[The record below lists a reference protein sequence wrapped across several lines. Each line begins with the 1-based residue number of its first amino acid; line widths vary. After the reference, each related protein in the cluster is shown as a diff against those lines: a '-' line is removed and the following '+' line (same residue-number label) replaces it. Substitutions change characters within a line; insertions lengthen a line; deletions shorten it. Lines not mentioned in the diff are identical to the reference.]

1 MAETL
6 DSGHVITDED
16 VDTARLIL
24 DLDRAL
30 GRTSDPLTRRVAQ
43 TPTDRVRS
51 LLGETDSANGHP
63 VDRADSLAQVITS
76 PEHTA
81 QLAREVVDEL
91 PDLDPSDKRRV
102 TGQVEGVLRRR
113 LRALVAKTD
122 SSS

>member
-30 GRTSDPLTRRVAQ
+30 GRSSDPLTRRVAQ
-43 TPTDRVRS
+43 TPTDRVQS
-51 LLGETDSANGHP
+51 LLGDTEAANGHP
-63 VDRADSLAQVITS
+63 VTAADSLARALTS
-76 PEHTA
+76 PEQTA
-81 QLAREVVDEL
+81 ELAREVVEEL
-91 PDLDPSDKRRV
+91 PDLDPSAKRRV
-102 TGQVEGVLRRR
+102 TGQIEGVLRRR

-122 SSS
+122 PRS